1 MYADKRN
8 SEFNPRDKIRNLKM
22 IQSQD
27 FISACASRG
36 YTFYTGVPCSFL
48 KPLINYVIQNPD
60 VDYVTSTSEGEAV
73 GIAAGAYLAGRKA
86 VGMCQNS
93 GLGNTINPLTSL
105 CFPFRIPIL
114 LIVTLRGEPVL
125 NDEPQH
131 ELMGQITGQLLETL
145 HIQWEFFPDEPEK
158 IGMVLDR
165 AESAMGKT
173 GLPFALVMKKGN
185 VNKTDLLYNHTKRK
199 QSEVIPEGEFQ
210 SKPETRMS
218 RIESIKIIRE
228 TLNDEDALIAT
239 TGKIGRELFT
249 LGDTKNQLYVVGSMG
264 CAAGI
269 GFGIQYVKPNQRVIV
284 LDGDGAVLMKMG
296 TLATIGYY
304 KPEQFIHVILDNE
317 SYESTGG
324 QQSVSSTV
332 DFCNIA
338 AACGYK
344 KCYRADTKH
353 DLIHAIHALRENSG
367 PSLIHVKVS
376 SGSASDLGR
385 PTLNPYQVK
394 ERFVEFLE
402 REGKNA

>member
-1 MYADKRN
+1 LPD
-8 SEFNPRDKIRNLKM
+8 SCGLEEVSD
-22 IQSQD
+22 
-27 FISACASRG
+27 ASP
-36 YTFYTGVPCSFL
+36 TAVNQK
-48 KPLINYVIQNPD
+48 KPGFRSSTNYVIQNPD

-86 VGMCQNS
+86 VVMCQNS

-114 LIVTLRGEPVL
+114 LIVTLRGEPDL

-165 AESAMGKT
+165 AESEMAKT
-173 GLPFALVMKKGN
+173 GLPFVLIMKKGN
-185 VNKTDLLYNHTKRK
+185 VDKTDLLYNYIKRK
-199 QSEVIPEGEFQ
+199 QSEAILEGECQ
-210 SKPETRMS
+210 SKPENRMA

-228 TLNDEDALIAT
+228 ILSNEDAIIAT

-249 LGDTKNQLYVVGSMG
+249 LGDTENQLYVVGSMG

-269 GFGIQYVKPNQRVIV
+269 GFGIQHVRPKQHVIV
-284 LDGDGAVLMKMG
+284 LDGDGAALMKMG
-296 TLATIGYY
+296 TIATIGYY
-304 KPEQFIHVILDNE
+304 KPEQFIHIVLDNE
-317 SYESTGG
+317 AYESTGG
-324 QQSVSSTV
+324 QHSVSPSV
-332 DFCNIA
+332 DFCKIA
-338 AACGYK
+338 AACGYLQ
-344 KCYRADTKH
+344 CYRTDTKN
-353 DLIHAIHALRENSG
+353 DLLNAIRSAKKLSG

-376 SGSASDLGR
+376 SGSVPDLGR
-385 PTLNPYQVK
+385 PTLKPYHVK
-394 ERFVEFLE
+394 ERFMKFLE